1 MSVFYHI
8 SELSSLTNSIVTIG
22 TFDGVHLGHQKI
34 IKRLVEL
41 KQKQGGEIVLF
52 TFDPHPRK
60 VLFPEQKDLKLI
72 TTTQEKCEILKLFGV
87 DYVLVYPFTKEFSKM
102 QAQDYI
108 SDIIVKLSQILYPVL
123 SLYSRFCI
131 YFLKKVLIYQALRY
145 CLMCISINW
154 STEKEYR

>member
-60 VLFPEQKDLKLI
+60 VLFPEHCPEALLLKLHS
-72 TTTQEKCEILKLFGV
+72 KPEIANK
-87 DYVLVYPFTKEFSKM
+87 
-102 QAQDYI
+102 
-108 SDIIVKLSQILYPVL
+108 
-123 SLYSRFCI
+123 
-131 YFLKKVLIYQALRY
+131 
-145 CLMCISINW
+145 
-154 STEKEYR
+154 